1 MTAEQS
7 PSLEEGLVIDDK
19 WEIQSHIAT
28 GGKGEVY
35 LARQVN
41 LDRPV
46 ALKIISSSFL
56 ETLGEDTEEI
66 GAELERFRREVRI
79 MAKTRHQNV
88 LQVYDYGKVTHEEK
102 DLRYIVMEYVPG
114 PTLKL
119 TMEEQGFGGD
129 EEAIT
134 RWLQRYFIPVLHG
147 VEAIHSKGIIHRDLK
162 PANVLLDD
170 DIPKIADFGLAG
182 GVAAT
187 ESITRS
193 HHIIGTMPYMPEE
206 QFMDLA
212 TTDARADVFSL
223 GRILYEAVIGKL
235 TKENSPPFKTVGL
248 TDPATPYMQE
258 LDRIIRKATAHD
270 RNNRI
275 PTVRALREAVQCL
288 VDKHCAVTES
298 PTGTITTAKSSST
311 SWIFLTGLFVA
322 LLGAGLLYHFFGM
335 EDSAP
340 PPQPIETEAVSPETG
355 REPKR
360 KATAPE
366 TEPPPRTDT
375 QAAGEHPPLQ
385 EKAPG
390 SSAVVLKNSDG
401 TYKRSIRGGDGATL
415 MLVQDGEALFYMD
428 ETEVTNHQFTTFL
441 HSVNGITT
449 RDNAVYKDD
458 EIWLYLGE
466 VELGYEPYQLE
477 DEKITIKTSAV
488 LNPVVRVTPLGAQA
502 FAHHFGRRLPTME
515 EWLTAKRLGEESKTQ
530 SSRPFPSPGI
540 RYASMGQMH
549 SPSTEPEPRS
559 VPSSPPPAVAPAPKT
574 KIYPVEMS
582 PPNAL
587 GIRGLGK
594 NAAEWV
600 IKPLL
605 DGQVEFHVHGGSGDT
620 DEYLIRNPWE
630 AFSNVGFRT
639 VLPVS
644 PGP

>member
-1 MTAEQS
+1 MTTDQS
-7 PSLEEGLVIDDK
+7 PSLEEGIVIDDK

-56 ETLGEDTEEI
+56 ETLGDDTEEI

-88 LQVYDYGKVTHEEK
+88 LQVYDYGKVTHEGR

-119 TMEEQGFGGD
+119 TMEEQGFGDD
-129 EEAIT
+129 EDAIT
-134 RWLQRYFIPVLHG
+134 RWLKRYFIPVLHG
-147 VEAIHSKGIIHRDLK
+147 VEAIHSQGVIHRDLK

-170 DIPKIADFGLAG
+170 DVPKIADFGLAG

-212 TTDARADVFSL
+212 TTDVRADVFAL
-223 GRILYEAVIGKL
+223 GRILYEAVVGKL

-298 PTGTITTAKSSST
+298 PTGTVTTARSSST

-335 EDSAP
+335 EAPSP
-340 PPQPIETEAVSPETG
+340 PPQPIETETIGEPEPT
-355 REPKR
+355 
-360 KATAPE
+360 
-366 TEPPPRTDT
+366 TEPGQRAEVPP
-375 QAAGEHPPLQ
+375 QAPAPRPDSQMAVEQPLPQ

-390 SSAVVLKNSDG
+390 AAALELKNPDG
-401 TYKRSIRGGDGATL
+401 TYKDSIRGGDGATL
-415 MLVQDGEALFYMD
+415 MLVQDGDALFYMD

-441 HSVNGITT
+441 HSVEGITI
-449 RDNAVYKDD
+449 RNNAVYRGDD
-458 EIWLYLGE
+458 IWLYLGE
-466 VELGYEPYQLE
+466 VEPGYEPYVVE
-477 DEKITIKTSAV
+477 DGKITVKTSAV
-488 LNPVVRVTPLGAQA
+488 LNPVVRVTPLGAEA
-502 FAHHFGRRLPTME
+502 FARYYGRRLPTMK
-515 EWLTAKRLGEESKTQ
+515 EWLTAKRLGEQ
-530 SSRPFPSPGI
+530 SPSQISHETPVFEI
-540 RYASMGQMH
+540 RYASMGHMH
-549 SPSTEPEPRS
+549 SPTTEPKKSAPT
-559 VPSSPPPAVAPAPKT
+559 PPPPPPAPQT
-574 KIYPVEMS
+574 DIYPVEMS
-582 PPNAL
+582 SPDAL
-587 GIRGLGK
+587 GIRGLGE

-600 IKPLL
+600 IKPLS
-605 DGQVEFHVHGGSGDT
+605 GGKVEFHVHGGSGDT
-620 DEYLIRNPWE
+620 EEYLIRNPWE
-630 AFSNVGFRT
+630 AFSDVGFRT
-639 VLPVS
+639 VLPVL
-644 PGP
+644 PPQ